1 MPKLETKGTLSVS
14 GKFERKK
21 SGKRVVR
28 AGKEFT
34 LFISNKD
41 MDDIIK
47 SVEPLEKSGLSIDGG
62 NETVK

>member
-14 GKFERKK
+14 DKFERKK
-21 SGKRVVR
+21 SRKGVVR
-28 AGKEFT
+28 AGTEFT

>member
-1 MPKLETKGTLSVS
+1 MKG
-14 GKFERKK
+14 KK
-21 SGKRVVR
+21 SGKGVVR

-62 NETVK
+62 NETLK

>member
-14 GKFERKK
+14 DKFERKK
-21 SGKRVVR
+21 SRKGVVR

-41 MDDIIK
+41 MDYIIK
-47 SVEPLEKSGLSIDGG
+47 SVEPLEKSGRSIDGG